1 MKKSFFFPGKTI
13 LLYTDPYLSILLYV
27 SYTRTFIELHVIATI
42 MMVVL
47 VDFPFF
53 IVRHFCC
60 NERKRPIKEKL
71 GHSKCWVILM
81 LSRTRT
87 HTHTDKMERRFFLC
101 STIFCVAIARSTRSM
116 SHTHAQHTSVFIL
129 SRQQ

>member
-1 MKKSFFFPGKTI
+1 MFAKHKHLLDQFLIEKIFFFPGKTI

-87 HTHTDKMERRFFLC
+87 HTHTQTKWKDGFSSAQQFF
-101 STIFCVAIARSTRSM
+101 VWR
-116 SHTHAQHTSVFIL
+116 
-129 SRQQ
+129 